1 MPNAKVGACGISQYL
16 LRSNICSV
24 KTAATF
30 GYQGQ
35 LENHTKTVSRHAE
48 VQISGRFGSNPAVFI
63 PRSVEKRGDQSRFKS
78 LG

>member
-16 LRSNICSV
+16 LRSNISV

-48 VQISGRFGSNPAVFI
+48 GQIPAHFGSNPAVL
-63 PRSVEKRGDQSRFKS
+63 SHAA
-78 LG
+78 